1 MNFFCPILSKK
12 GDFYEII
19 SFFVAKRN
27 SLGRTGKIQQ
37 LLVFNMAMVFLS
49 TSGPLGRYVTTAP
62 ALTIWLRCLFAALA
76 LYAILRFRKMPIRI
90 RAWTHFKHIFV
101 SSLFLSAHWITY
113 FYALKFSN
121 VAVAMLSLFTFPVI
135 TALLEPVLLKTR
147 FLWSRFIMALMVMLG
162 VVLLVP
168 ELSIDNKVTLGAL
181 LGLISAVLYALR
193 NLMLKKYVQLYS
205 AMTLMYHQM
214 LYNALILWPAV
225 FIFDASEVPSQLPW
239 ILALALLTTTL
250 GHTLFVY
257 SFKKFSI
264 TAASIM
270 SSLQPLF
277 GIIMAIMFLNE
288 IPATQTLLGG
298 AIILFT
304 VLVESYRSVK

>member
-1 MNFFCPILSKK
+1 MSSGNK
-12 GDFYEII
+12 
-19 SFFVAKRN
+19 V
-27 SLGRTGKIQQ
+27 QQ
-37 LLVFNMAMVFLS
+37 LVIFNIAMVFLS
-49 TSGPLGRYVTTAP
+49 TSGPLGRYVSTAP
-62 ALTIWLRCLFAALA
+62 ALTIWLRCLLAAMTLF
-76 LYAILRFRKMPIRI
+76 LILRWRKTPIRI
-90 RAWTHFKHIFV
+90 RAWKHFRHIFISAV
-101 SSLFLSAHWITY
+101 FLSAHWITY

-135 TALLEPVLLKTR
+135 TSLLEPVLLKTR
-147 FLWSRFIMALMVMLG
+147 FLWSSFIMALMVMLG
-162 VVLLVP
+162 VILLVP
-168 ELSIDNKVTLGAL
+168 ELSMDNKVTLGAL

-214 LYNALILWPAV
+214 LYNALLLWPAAL
-225 FIFDASEVPSQLPW
+225 IFDTTDVPSQLPW

-257 SFKKFSI
+257 SFKKLSI

-277 GIIMAIMFLNE
+277 GIIMAIMFLQE
-288 IPATQTLLGG
+288 IPSAQTLLGG
-298 AIILFT
+298 AIILLT
-304 VLVESYRSVK
+304 VIVESYRSMK